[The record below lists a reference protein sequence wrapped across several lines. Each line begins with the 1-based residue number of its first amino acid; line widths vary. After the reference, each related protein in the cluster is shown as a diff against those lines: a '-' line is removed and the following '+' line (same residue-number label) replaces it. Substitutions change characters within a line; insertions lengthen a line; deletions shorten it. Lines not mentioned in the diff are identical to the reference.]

1 MVNEE
6 VVEFNKKSQPVYKN
20 PIFQQK
26 FRSTSATG
34 KKRTWR
40 SLKQMLAQ
48 ERTLPWPAEVVHC
61 MIYYL
66 CILIFYIF
74 QNGLTN

>member
-61 MIYYL
+61 TIYYL
-66 CILIFYIF
+66 CILTFYIF
-74 QNGLTN
+74 QNGLIN

>member
-61 MIYYL
+61 TIYYL
-66 CILIFYIF
+66 YILIFFIF